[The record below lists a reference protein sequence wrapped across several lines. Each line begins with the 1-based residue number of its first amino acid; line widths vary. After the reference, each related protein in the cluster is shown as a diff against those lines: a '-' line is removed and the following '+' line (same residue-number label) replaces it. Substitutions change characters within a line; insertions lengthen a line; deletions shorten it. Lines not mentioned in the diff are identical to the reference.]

1 MGRWFVALAGL
12 AMLSAC
18 AQSTGFSDIRDPYE
32 TENRA
37 RHEFNR
43 AADSAFVGPAAGA
56 YGDAVPPELMRG
68 VANFSSNLS
77 LPSAVLNNVLQLR
90 LDRALANTLRL
101 GINSTIGIGGLFD
114 PASAIGLDKQTGD
127 FGQTLHVW
135 GFGEGNYLE
144 LPFIGPSTE
153 RDMVGM
159 VVDLVANPL
168 NFLVPWPE
176 RAIGPVTAGIARIGQ
191 RAEFADLVDSLLY
204 ESADSYAQARI
215 LYLQSRRREVQ
226 GGLTD
231 DDLEDPYDF

>member
-77 LPSAVLNNVLQLR
+77 LPRAVLNNVLQLR

-101 GINSTIGIGGLFD
+101 GMNSTIGIGGLFD

-168 NFLVPWPE
+168 NFVVPWPE
-176 RAIGPVTAGIARIGQ
+176 RAIGPVTAAIARIGQ